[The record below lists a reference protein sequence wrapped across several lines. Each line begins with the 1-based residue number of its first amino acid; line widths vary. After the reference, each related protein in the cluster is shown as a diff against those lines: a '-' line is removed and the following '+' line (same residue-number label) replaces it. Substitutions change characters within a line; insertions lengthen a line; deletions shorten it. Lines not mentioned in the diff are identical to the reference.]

1 MQSVIVGA
9 GVIGMLSAYRLAQ
22 AGSDVVLLESGSTG
36 REASWAG
43 GGIVSPLYPW
53 RYSEAVTALAH
64 WSQDFYP
71 QLGEQLREQ
80 TGVDPEVHR
89 TGLYWLDLDDQDQAL
104 AWARQHGREL
114 LAVPMDEV
122 HRAVPA
128 LGAGSVSYTHLTLPT
143 NREV

>member
-1 MQSVIVGA
+1 MHSIVVGA

-22 AGSDVVLLESGSTG
+22 AGSDVLLLDQGDTG

-71 QLGEQLREQ
+71 QLGEQLLAQ
-80 TGVDPEVHR
+80 TGVDPQVYR
-89 TGLYWLDLDDQDQAL
+89 
-104 AWARQHGREL
+104 
-114 LAVPMDEV
+114 
-122 HRAVPA
+122 
-128 LGAGSVSYTHLTLPT
+128 
-143 NREV
+143 